1 MRKLN
6 KKKLLASVLL
16 SSMMLAQTAPT
27 FASVLDSVDPMNH
40 PVAENEETVEELD
53 EIENLKDEIMDNE
66 VESNEVEALEDASDI
81 RVETE
86 ENAEEPFPEKPL
98 SLSDEPEEAD
108 LPEMDEAETFAEPI
122 AESQEEN
129 EDLEEISVSSRF
141 TGVGDGTAVSPYQI
155 TNEEQLNEMRADLT
169 AHYRIMNDITLTS
182 AWIPVGYYSTS
193 FDAVNRNFRGSLT
206 AEPGTVIRNLTI
218 TANSSDT
225 VSGQGYRGLFATTDG
240 ATISGITIENPR
252 VVAGDGA
259 GTAALIGRVR
269 DSTDSVTRV
278 SDSRIIGGSIES
290 TMYGFIGGL
299 IGYAGASIVSRSSS
313 SASIRFNSIRSQG
326 VGGLLGVSTSGQ
338 IIDSYATGDV
348 TSTQVNTG
356 GLIGNNSGGRVTR
369 SYATGNVTSSGDYTG
384 GLIGLNDSDAAIYD
398 SYATGNVNGNEN
410 TGGLVGMIDSG
421 VLETQRSY
429 STGNVIGTNYTGG
442 FVGRALGATTIQNS
456 YSMGDVSGT
465 GNVDV
470 FGGGEGNKVN
480 NYYYHL
486 AKVLDGGA
494 VPEQLPDDL
503 GILEPVDVIELRTQT
518 TYIENGWDFNSVWLW
533 DTETNYP
540 KLGLGN
546 EVDTLPMNALGETIQ
561 VTYSGPETR
570 IPLAKVFSLIGRGGN
585 PEDFLIESSGG
596 AISISEDGNDLIMEI
611 DSVGV
616 YELTAVPLRRLTTL
630 EPGQNWGRA
639 TIEVTPAEI
648 TVEKGR
654 VFEQTFNGTRE
665 ILDFERPTLS
675 GLIEGDEINWQEEVF
690 QFTDP
695 IAGTNTIEGDSWQID
710 WGTVNQEN
718 YEVVGVSANEN
729 GEYQVTDLFE
739 VEGIVKAAGAFLR
752 IDEELAAQ
760 NNTHEVITIAGT
772 ALLHHD
778 ETPDTPGEQWYHDHV
793 EELLQDVTF
802 LIYDTDPQANPLA
815 RVVAYADGVAAV
827 DGAFVGLSV
836 NTTYWI
842 TATSDESANFNAGE
856 ESDPIVL
863 TTSLSGDNGGN
874 GDNGGDN
881 GGTGGNTGNTG
892 NNIGAPSGSNQ
903 TGNNQSGNNQ
913 SGNNQSGTTP
923 TPNGGSVNTS
933 GSGNGSV
940 PTNAASAGTNG
951 RSGNLPKTGEVAS
964 AFALLGFGAVGTAL
978 ASWLKGKKKN

>member
-1 MRKLN
+1 MVKLN
-6 KKKLLASVLL
+6 KKKLIASVLL
-16 SSMMLAQTAPT
+16 SSMVLAQTAPT
-27 FASVLDSVDPMNH
+27 FASVLEDIDPINH
-40 PVAENEETVEELD
+40 TVTEAEETIEELD
-53 EIENLKDEIMDNE
+53 EMENLIDEIIDEEVSSNEPDILDDESNIVVATEKIEQEVLAEDLLPSSDELAETNLSESDE
-66 VESNEVEALEDASDI
+66 VEILVEEM
-81 RVETE
+81 
-86 ENAEEPFPEKPL
+86 PEL
-98 SLSDEPEEAD
+98 
-108 LPEMDEAETFAEPI
+108 
-122 AESQEEN
+122 QEEN
-129 EDLEEISVSSRF
+129 EDLEEASISSRF

-155 TNEEQLNEMRADLT
+155 TNEEQLNAMRDDLT

-182 AWIPVGYYSTS
+182 EWIPVGYYSTS
-193 FDAVNRNFRGSLT
+193 YDTINRNFRGSLT
-206 AEPGTVIRNLTI
+206 SEPGAVIRNLTI
-218 TANSSDT
+218 KSNSPDTAAT
-225 VSGQGYRGLFATTDG
+225 RGYRGLFATTDG
-240 ATISGITIENPR
+240 ATISGITIENPN
-252 VVAGDGA
+252 VIAGDGA
-259 GTAALIGRVR
+259 GTGALIGRVI
-269 DSTDSVTRV
+269 DSPNVVTTV
-278 SDSRIIGGSIES
+278 SDTKVIGGNIES
-290 TMYGFIGGL
+290 TVQGYIGGL
-299 IGYAGASIVSRSSS
+299 IGYSEYSIVSRSSS
-313 SASIRFNSIRSQG
+313 SATVTLAATTSEG
-326 VGGLLGVSTSGQ
+326 TGGLIGVSGRGQ
-338 IIDSYATGDV
+338 IIDSYATGNV
-348 TSTQVNTG
+348 TSNRAHTG
-356 GLIGNNSGGRVTR
+356 GLIGYNNGGTITR
-369 SYATGNVTSSGDYTG
+369 SYATGDVTSGGDYTG
-384 GLIGLNDSDAAIYD
+384 GLIGGNAYTASIYD
-398 SYATGNVNGNEN
+398 SYATGNVQGSRY
-410 TGGLVGMIDSG
+410 TGGLVGM
-421 VLETQRSY
+421 LENTVIEVAQSY
-429 STGNVIGTNYTGG
+429 STGNVVGTNYTGG
-442 FVGRALGATTIQNS
+442 FVGRVSGASVRIRNS
-456 YSMGDVSGT
+456 FAMGDVSGT

-470 FGGGEGNKVN
+470 FGVGGTIVN

-486 AKVLDGGA
+486 AKVLYGGVA
-494 VPEQLPDDL
+494 PEQLPNDM
-503 GILEPVDVIELRTQT
+503 GKLEPLDVIELRTQT

-596 AISISEDGNDLIMEI
+596 AISISEDGNDLIMAI

-630 EPGQNWGRA
+630 DPGQNWGRA

-718 YEVVGVSANEN
+718 YEVVGLSADEN
-729 GEYQVTDLFE
+729 GDYKVTDLFE

-778 ETPDTPGEQWYHDHV
+778 ETPDTPGEHWYHDHA

-815 RVVAYADGVAAV
+815 RVVAYADGIAAV
-827 DGAFVGLSV
+827 DGAFVGLSA

-856 ESDPIVL
+856 ESNPIML
-863 TTSLSGDNGGN
+863 TTSLLGDNGE
-874 GDNGGDN
+874 DN
-881 GGTGGNTGNTG
+881 GGTGGSTENTG
-892 NNIGAPSGSNQ
+892 NNIGAPSGNNQ
-903 TGNNQSGNNQ
+903 TGNNQ

-940 PTNAASAGTNG
+940 PTNAASAGSNG